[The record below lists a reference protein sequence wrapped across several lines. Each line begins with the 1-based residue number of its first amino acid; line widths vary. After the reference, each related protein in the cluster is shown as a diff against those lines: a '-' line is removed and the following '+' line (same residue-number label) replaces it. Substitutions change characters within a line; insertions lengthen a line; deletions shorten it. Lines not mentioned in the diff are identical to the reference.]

1 MKNFVITVVAAA
13 FAALCPELRSE
24 NIISGQ
30 IEGLTSK
37 DKIYAAVFDKK
48 GLPQAVDSTNVDDK
62 GRFTL
67 KTRLADTE
75 ALIVALPAQDKLA
88 MGKNAFRGR
97 LFSIFLEGDGN
108 VYNMKVSGG
117 KTVITGGI
125 YNVKAFSKIKYLTEN
140 KAPFEDIERAREDFF
155 RANPYKYAYS
165 AYVLKHMVQDG
176 KMNVREGTDAYE
188 NLDSRIKLSPYG
200 QEVFRILNFIRISSV
215 GAKAPDFTLADKDK
229 RDITLS
235 DYRGKYVILVFWGSW
250 CGASRAANPVLAQFY
265 KEHNGKGFEMISLA
279 AREQSEQAW
288 MEAIKKDCLTWPQ
301 INTTS
306 QVFDEDQVEITDA
319 YNINYYPQCVLIDP
333 KGIIIARGTV
343 KNVLEKAGEIIK

>member
-140 KAPFEDIERAREDFF
+140 KAPFEDIERARETFSAPI
-155 RANPYKYAYS
+155 RTSTHIQPMYS
-165 AYVLKHMVQDG
+165 NTWYRT
-176 KMNVREGTDAYE
+176 VR
-188 NLDSRIKLSPYG
+188 
-200 QEVFRILNFIRISSV
+200 
-215 GAKAPDFTLADKDK
+215 
-229 RDITLS
+229 
-235 DYRGKYVILVFWGSW
+235 
-250 CGASRAANPVLAQFY
+250 
-265 KEHNGKGFEMISLA
+265 
-279 AREQSEQAW
+279 
-288 MEAIKKDCLTWPQ
+288 
-301 INTTS
+301 
-306 QVFDEDQVEITDA
+306 
-319 YNINYYPQCVLIDP
+319 
-333 KGIIIARGTV
+333 
-343 KNVLEKAGEIIK
+343 

>member
-140 KAPFEDIERAREDFF
+140 KAPFEEIERAREDFF

-250 CGASRAANPVLAQFY
+250 CGASRTANPVLAQFY
-265 KEHNGKGFEMISLA
+265 NEHNGKGFEMISLA

-319 YNINYYPQCVLIDP
+319 YNINYYPKCVLIDP

-343 KNVLEKAGEIIK
+343 KDVLEKAGEIIK

>member
-1 MKNFVITVVAAA
+1 MKNLVITVVAAA

-48 GLPQAVDSTNVDDK
+48 GLPQAVDSTSVDDK

-67 KTRLADTE
+67 KTRLADME

-88 MGKNAFRGR
+88 MGKDVFRGR

-125 YNVKAFSKIKYLTEN
+125 YNLKAFSKIRYLTEN
-140 KAPFEDIERAREDFF
+140 KAPYEDIELAREDFF
-155 RANPYKYAYS
+155 RANSYKYAYS
-165 AYVLKHMVQDG
+165 AYVLKHMIQDG
-176 KMNVREGTDAYE
+176 KMNVLEGTDAYE
-188 NLDSRIKLSPYG
+188 NLDSRVKLSPYG
-200 QEVFRILNFIRISSV
+200 QEVFRLLNFMRISSV

-235 DYRGKYVILVFWGSW
+235 DYRGKYVMLVFWGSW
-250 CGASRAANPVLAQFY
+250 CGASRAANPALAQFY
-265 KEHNGKGFEMISLA
+265 KDNKNRNFAMISLA
-279 AREQSEQAW
+279 AREQSQQAW
-288 MEAIKKDCLTWPQ
+288 TEAIEKDGLTWPQ
-301 INTTS
+301 INTTA
-306 QVFDEDQVEITDA
+306 QTFDEDQVEITEA
-319 YNINYYPQCVLIDP
+319 YNINYFPQCVLVDP
-333 KGIIIARGTV
+333 KGVIIARGTV
-343 KNVLEKAGEIIK
+343 KDVLEKAGEILK

>member
-235 DYRGKYVILVFWGSW
+235 DYRGKYVILAELQTQFW
-250 CGASRAANPVLAQFY
+250 
-265 KEHNGKGFEMISLA
+265 HNSTMSTTA
-279 AREQSEQAW
+279 
-288 MEAIKKDCLTWPQ
+288 KD
-301 INTTS
+301 S
-306 QVFDEDQVEITDA
+306 
-319 YNINYYPQCVLIDP
+319 
-333 KGIIIARGTV
+333 K
-343 KNVLEKAGEIIK
+343 

>member
-1 MKNFVITVVAAA
+1 MKNLVITVAIAVLTGIYPRLQAQ
-13 FAALCPELRSE
+13 
-24 NIISGQ
+24 NVISGHV
-30 IEGLTSK
+30 EGLTSK

-48 GLPQAVDSTNVDDK
+48 GLPQAIDSANVDDK

-75 ALIVALPAQDKLA
+75 ALIVALPAQDKLE
-88 MGKNAFRGR
+88 MGKNAFRGQ

-108 VYNMKVSGG
+108 VYNMKASGG

-140 KAPFEDIERAREDFF
+140 KAQYEDIERAREDFF

-165 AYVLKHMVQDG
+165 AYVLKLMVQDG
-176 KMNVREGTDAYE
+176 KMSIREGADAYE

-200 QEVFRILNFIRISSV
+200 QEVFRILNFMRISSV

-229 RDITLS
+229 RDVTLS
-235 DYRGKYVILVFWGSW
+235 DYRGKYAILVFWGSW
-250 CGASRAANPVLAQFY
+250 CGASRAVSPVLAQFY
-265 KEHNGKGFEMISLA
+265 KQHKGKGFEMISLA

-301 INTTS
+301 INTTT
-306 QVFDEDQVEITDA
+306 QTFDEDQVEIIEA

-333 KGIIIARGTV
+333 KGVIIARGMV
-343 KNVLEKAGEIIK
+343 KDVLEKAGEIIK